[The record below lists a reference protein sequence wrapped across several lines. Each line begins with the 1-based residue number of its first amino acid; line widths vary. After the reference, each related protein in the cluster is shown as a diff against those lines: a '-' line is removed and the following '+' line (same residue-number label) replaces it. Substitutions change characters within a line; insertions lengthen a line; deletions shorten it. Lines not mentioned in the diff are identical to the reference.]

1 MRTKVLVVVMG
12 LLAAAPGAA
21 VVRRAFVTSVTG
33 SGNIS
38 TWPGASGAT
47 VLDRADAVCRARAAA
62 ALPSPLPNAETYRA
76 WISTSATDAYCH
88 VQGLSGKKDTGCGGG
103 AQTGGGPWYLVNGFT
118 AFAAQLEEL
127 ANPPF
132 AVYRP
137 LFLDENGDEVI
148 EGWLLTGTFYFGTAV
163 PDRTCS
169 DWTSAS
175 SGLQLSAGNSS
186 ASAYQWSGNA
196 LIGCDQ
202 PLHLLCLEPGAGTG
216 PSLSWIPG
224 AITFVSSATGNGN
237 FATWPE
243 ADGLDGLAGGDR
255 ICQNL
260 AAAAHLPGPDSFL
273 AWLSAPPV
281 DAADRI
287 LTNGPYRRLDSFP
300 IAFSKPDLLDG
311 IASNSLH
318 VDENGTYLVE
328 RGDTWTGTDAFGQAV
343 ADNCSGWTSSA
354 NGDFGRD
361 GLGDRARTSIWS
373 DWANSP
379 CHHVLHLYC
388 FSNRVA
394 LFWDGF
400 DATGDLSLWSSSV
413 GAVP

>member
-1 MRTKVLVVVMG
+1 MRMRILFALVLVG
-12 LLAAAPGAA
+12 IA
-21 VVRRAFVTSVTG
+21 VPASAVSRRAFVTSITG
-33 SGNIS
+33 SGDIS

-47 VLDRADAVCRARAAA
+47 VLDKADAVCRARAAA
-62 ALPSPLPNAETYRA
+62 VLPSPLPNAATYRA
-76 WISTSATDAYCH
+76 WISTGATDAYCH

-103 AQTGGGPWYLVNGFT
+103 TPSGGGPWYLANGIT
-118 AFAAQLEEL
+118 AFAAKLEEL
-127 ANPPF
+127 VDPPF

-137 LFLDENGDEVI
+137 LFLDENGDEVV
-148 EGWLLTGTFYFGTAV
+148 EGWLLTGTFFSGTTV

-202 PLHLLCLEPGAGTG
+202 PLHLLCLEPGTGTG
-216 PSLSWIPG
+216 PGLSWIPG
-224 AITFVSSATGNGN
+224 AIVFISSATGNGN

-287 LTNGPYRRLDSFP
+287 LTNGPFRRLDSFP

-318 VDENGTYLVE
+318 VDENGIYLTE
-328 RGDTWTGTDAFGQAV
+328 KGETWTGTDALGQAV
-343 ADNCSGWTSSA
+343 ADNCSDWTSSSS
-354 NGDFGRD
+354 GDFGRE
-361 GLGDRARTSIWS
+361 GLGDRARTGFWS
-373 DWANSP
+373 DWANSL
-379 CHHVLHLYC
+379 CHHVSHVYC
-388 FSNRVA
+388 FSNRVV

-400 DATGDLSLWSSSV
+400 DATGDPSRWSSAV